1 MSKIDTREEDLKGF
15 LNHFQQKRYPKDEE
29 IVGPGDAADT
39 LYYIVEGSL
48 VVALEDDSGQ
58 EVILAYL
65 KPGEFL
71 GEMGLFMEQ
80 STRNALVRTRTETVL
95 AEISYDEASKI
106 INGPDTSG
114 ALAMMI
120 GIGAQLSDRLL
131 KTSRQVG
138 LLAFHDVTGR
148 IARTLLDMCDQ
159 PEAKSLPEGVRIP
172 VTREEISGI
181 VSCSIEMAARVLV
194 ILQQQGLITLEDNE
208 FIVIHRTA

>member
-159 PEAKSLPEGVRIP
+159 PEAKSVPEGVRIP

-208 FIVIHRTA
+208 FIVIHRTV